1 MLKRPPEK
9 KWVYEQPPDPFP
21 KIPGAN
27 GCFLAPSGRGK
38 STTLI
43 SMLLG
48 PYAKKFAR
56 VFIFSPN
63 VHVDSAWDAWKKFN
77 YDVLKVDEEKEQT
90 MFDEWDEAKLKQI
103 VAQQTKLIQH
113 MKTKKMKM
121 EIKMVRKMPMVKK
134 FNSLL

>member
-1 MLKRPPEK
+1 MLKRPSEK
-9 KWVYEQPPDPFP
+9 VWNYDQPPAPFP
-21 KIPGAN
+21 GIPGAN

-63 VHVDSAWDAWKKFN
+63 VHVDSAWDTWKDFN
-77 YDVLKVDEEKEQT
+77 RKVLKVDEEKEQT
-90 MFDEWDEAKLKQI
+90 MFDEWDEQKLKEI
-103 VAQQTKLIQH
+103 VAQQTKLIKH
-113 MKTKKMKM
+113 MRDKKMK
-121 EIKMVRKMPMVKK
+121 KALRD
-134 FNSLL
+134 LHRDR